1 MVDIVA
7 LQEVI
12 IFALHHNFR
21 LRISQFL
28 PDLFDF
34 GMRLFGD
41 FLEIDDFECEFVPF
55 GIFCEVDSTE
65 ISLTELTLNL

>member
-1 MVDIVA
+1 
-7 LQEVI
+7 
-12 IFALHHNFR
+12 
-21 LRISQFL
+21 
-28 PDLFDF
+28 
-34 GMRLFGD
+34 MRLFGD